1 MVLGMVSL
9 AVQSSLPLHILL
21 LAPLFR
27 FDRRWFA
34 VVSWWPIVLLAR
46 RFPPLPPQAVSQ
58 SLQAFAQERRRGLAV
73 GPDVSSG
80 SRALC
85 SMCAQPTRVTA
96 GSWELRYRRF
106 VPTTKL
112 LGKSPF
118 SLQRY

>member
-80 SRALC
+80 SRALGAAVSEVC
-85 SMCAQPTRVTA
+85 SDDEVAGEVTIFA
-96 GSWELRYRRF
+96 AEILMGECDYTAVF
-106 VPTTKL
+106 
-112 LGKSPF
+112 
-118 SLQRY
+118 